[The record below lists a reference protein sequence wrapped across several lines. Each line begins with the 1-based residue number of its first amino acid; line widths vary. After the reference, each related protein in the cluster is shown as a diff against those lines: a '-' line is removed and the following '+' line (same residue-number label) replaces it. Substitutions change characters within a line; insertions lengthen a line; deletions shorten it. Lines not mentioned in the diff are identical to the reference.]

1 MKGTE
6 EKLFEVMYDTKKD
19 RLVLRKQTWIRKMM
33 RKIKTHKLI
42 TTIAMAFF
50 MFATLNVVM
59 IYNFMKLLQ
68 NI

>member
-33 RKIKTHKLI
+33 RKIKTNKLI